1 MTNEQ
6 RALCAHLICV
16 ADKSISNWV
25 DLHFEGGQYAED
37 IDFNDRFC
45 IVNLPGELTTVYIV
59 GYGANGECYD
69 DGWKTLSCK
78 IGEYHPVLE
87 KGLTDEMKAT
97 IDDYLLKKAREVLKK
112 FTTLLENNDEQS

>member
-1 MTNEQ
+1 MQINKTDTGDNMTNEQ

-59 GYGANGECYD
+59 GYGSN
-69 DGWKTLSCK
+69 SCK

-112 FTTLLENNDEQS
+112 FTTLLETHDEQS